1 MKKNNLFEQMNRMRT
16 LMKVKVLTEQ
26 TAALE
31 KTAEELW
38 NYAKRLLAR
47 GGERTSEES
56 VGNVLKRLESLV
68 DKESKQYLEYLG
80 QRVSRVGAQN
90 AEKKLLNFWPKT
102 QQFRNKYLLNW
113 KLILKTRLSN

>member
-68 DKESKQYLEYLG
+68 DK
-80 QRVSRVGAQN
+80 GALN
-90 AEKKLLNFWPKT
+90 MSVNEDGEIVYSANKDYAWEKDEEEDL
-102 QQFRNKYLLNW
+102 
-113 KLILKTRLSN
+113 